1 MSTDRWGIADGY
13 HDQSGV
19 WHVTSA
25 ETRRVLLEAMHLDP
39 ADFAKRSEPVLVVRA
54 GDPKPVPTRAELVL
68 EDGGSMTIDGQLPPD
83 LPLGYHELRPADD
96 HAPILVIVSPAKCHL
111 PAVPR
116 IWGWAVQLYA
126 ARSTESW
133 GIGDLAD
140 LRRLARWSNG
150 LGGGMLLINPLHAT
164 SPFLPQEASPY
175 SPSSRRYLN
184 PLYLRVEEVPGAS
197 EARLDLEPLVAAGQ
211 ALNQERRID
220 RDAIFNLKMQGLER
234 LWPRF
239 AGDPRF
245 DRYRTA
251 QGRALAE
258 FAAYCALAEH
268 YRCGWQGWPADYRR
282 PESGAVQ
289 RFAADRADRIG
300 FHAWLQWL
308 LDEQLAGAAGHL
320 AVMQDLAIGV
330 HPDGADA
337 WAWQDFLAS
346 GVHVGAPPDTFNAQ
360 GQDWGLPPFIPYRL
374 RAAGYEPF
382 IQTVRAALRHG
393 GGLRLDHVMGLFRLF
408 WIPVGLGAARG
419 AYVRYAADELL
430 AILALESHRAGAY
443 VLGED
448 LGTVEAG
455 VREQLAEYCLFSYRV
470 LYFETDPPWAYPRQ
484 ALSAVTN
491 HDLPTIAGLWTSA
504 DLRSQRA
511 LGLIPNEAGWR
522 AIRQRLSAMTGVADD
537 APVAQV
543 IEATYR
549 LLAGAP
555 SVFVTATLEDALAV
569 EERPNMPGT
578 TTEWPNWSLALP
590 APLEVLETRPL
601 ARAIA
606 RVLAR

>member
-25 ETRRVLLEAMHLDP
+25 ETRRVLLEAMRLDP
-39 ADFAKRSEPVLVVRA
+39 AEFVTRSEPVLVVRQ
-54 GDPKPVPTRAELVL
+54 GDPKPVPVPAELVL
-68 EDGGSMTIDGQLPPD
+68 EDGGSMTIDGRLPPD
-83 LPLGYHELRPADD
+83 LPLGYHALRPADD
-96 HAPILVIVSPAKCHL
+96 HPPILVIVTPAKCHL
-111 PAVPR
+111 PPVPR

-126 ARSTESW
+126 ARSSESW

-150 LGGGMLLINPLHAT
+150 LGGGLLLINPLHAT
-164 SPFLPQEASPY
+164 PPFPPQQASPY

-197 EARLDLEPLVAAGQ
+197 EARLDLAPLVAAGR
-211 ALNQERRID
+211 ALNHERLID
-220 RDAIFNLKMQGLER
+220 RDAVFSLKMQGLER
-234 LWPRF
+234 LWSRF
-239 AGDPRF
+239 VGDSRF

-258 FAAYCALAEH
+258 FATYCALAEH
-268 YRCGWQGWPADYRR
+268 FRCGWHAWPAEYRR
-282 PESGAVQ
+282 PESGAVE
-289 RFAADRADRIG
+289 RFAMDRADRIG

-382 IQTVRAALRHG
+382 IQTIRAALRHG

-430 AILALESHRAGAY
+430 AILALESRRAGAY

-455 VREQLAEYCLFSYRV
+455 VREQLTEHCLFSYRV
-470 LYFETDPPWAYPRQ
+470 LYFETDPPGTYPRQ
-484 ALSAVTN
+484 AMSAVTN

-504 DLRSQRA
+504 DLRSQRD
-511 LGLIPNEAGWR
+511 LGLMPNEVGWR
-522 AIRQRLSAMTGVADD
+522 AIRQRLGAMAGVADD

-549 LLAGAP
+549 LLAEAP

-606 RVLAR
+606 RALAR